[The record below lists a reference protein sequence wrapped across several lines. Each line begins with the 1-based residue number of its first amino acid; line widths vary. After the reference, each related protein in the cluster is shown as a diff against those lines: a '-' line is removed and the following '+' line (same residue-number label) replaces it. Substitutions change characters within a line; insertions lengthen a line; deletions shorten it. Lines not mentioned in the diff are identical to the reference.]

1 MSIMCSIM
9 LLISC
14 DDNTKESQFTSCK
27 NPGCRS
33 ACRVTNEWHSRIAY
47 AMPLCWGVTRQISC
61 NFNHQW
67 LLNQCWLMML
77 LGGTYQPTSQTEH
90 WDKFTSHKW
99 SSVVISMGY
108 YGFVSIHKWGDLLT
122 SAAHVRRLLVWR
134 LVLAGGALRFCH
146 GEVRSMVGVGNFR
159 TGPCIRGVSSI
170 RVMGLLC

>member
-47 AMPLCWGVTRQISC
+47 AMPLCWGVTRQFSC

-67 LLNQCWLMML
+67 LLNQGWLMML

-108 YGFVSIHKWGDLLT
+108 YMGLFLSINGVTYWLLLRT
-122 SAAHVRRLLVWR
+122 LGGYWS
-134 LVLAGGALRFCH
+134 GALCLLEARCD
-146 GEVRSMVGVGNFR
+146 SAMVKSDPWWV
-159 TGPCIRGVSSI
+159 
-170 RVMGLLC
+170 